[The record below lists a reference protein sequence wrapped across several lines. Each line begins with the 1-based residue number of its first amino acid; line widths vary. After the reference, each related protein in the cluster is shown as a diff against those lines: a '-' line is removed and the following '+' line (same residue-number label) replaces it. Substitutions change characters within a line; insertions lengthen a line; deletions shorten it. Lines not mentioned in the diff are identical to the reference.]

1 MRPSVYKYY
10 LLGALT
16 VILIFSYV
24 DRVALGIVLEDL
36 KADLQLSDT
45 QLGFLSG
52 IAFALFYSIMGVPIA
67 RWADRG
73 NRVAII
79 SLSALLWSV
88 AVALSGTAGSFV
100 QLVLIR
106 VAVAVGEAGCIP
118 PSYSLMADYFG
129 RAERPRATAIYG
141 LGGPLCTILGYFF
154 AGWLNEEYGWRITF
168 VVLGLPGLA
177 LAALAW
183 FTLKEPRL
191 TKAGSGANLS
201 ENSMPAA
208 VTPSLKV
215 VAATLWS
222 NITFRRLLLCV
233 VVMYFFSMGIWVWQP
248 AFLMR
253 SYGLTSAQVGMWLA
267 LLLGLAGLIGAY
279 LGGELA
285 SRYAANNE
293 RLQLKALASA
303 FIASGALTVC
313 VYLTTNLYWALTL
326 MGLAAA
332 LHNAA
337 GGPVFATI
345 QTLVPDRMRA
355 LAFSFVYLMANLI
368 GAGFGPLTT
377 GLLSDV
383 FAPWA
388 GHQSLR
394 YALLALT
401 PGYLWMAWYTWRA
414 SQSVQRDL
422 EPIAVNEAAT
432 AASN

>member
-1 MRPSVYKYY
+1 
-10 LLGALT
+10 
-16 VILIFSYV
+16 
-24 DRVALGIVLEDL
+24 
-36 KADLQLSDT
+36 
-45 QLGFLSG
+45 
-52 IAFALFYSIMGVPIA
+52 
-67 RWADRG
+67 
-73 NRVAII
+73 
-79 SLSALLWSV
+79 
-88 AVALSGTAGSFV
+88 
-100 QLVLIR
+100 
-106 VAVAVGEAGCIP
+106 
-118 PSYSLMADYFG
+118 
-129 RAERPRATAIYG
+129 
-141 LGGPLCTILGYFF
+141 
-154 AGWLNEEYGWRITF
+154 
-168 VVLGLPGLA
+168 
-177 LAALAW
+177 
-183 FTLKEPRL
+183 
-191 TKAGSGANLS
+191 
-201 ENSMPAA
+201 
-208 VTPSLKV
+208 
-215 VAATLWS
+215 
-222 NITFRRLLLCV
+222 
-233 VVMYFFSMGIWVWQP
+233 
-248 AFLMR
+248 
-253 SYGLTSAQVGMWLA
+253 
-267 LLLGLAGLIGAY
+267 
-279 LGGELA
+279 LA